1 MKYFEHESAA
11 TFDEAVSLLKE
22 SPKGKTVVMAGG
34 SDLIGVL
41 KEQILE
47 DYPEKVVDLKTVRG
61 GEYIKQDG
69 DTIEI
74 GALTKLCDIVKSDL
88 LNEKAPVLSQAAR
101 SVATPLIRN
110 VATMGGNICPGC
122 ALLVL
127 PLSPRHRRQDGLYE
141 KGRKRVLCRY
151 GRQPLPFHIRGHEG
165 TYHTVF
171 CPVSGQYGHTGL
183 YGAASGR

>member
-110 VATMGGNICPGC
+110 VATMGGNICQDVRCWFYRYPHGIGFLC
-122 ALLVL
+122 QIINNLTFPPVFGAMPPPHQNPHSGPTDGYRPHNAFHAL
-127 PLSPRHRRQDGLYE
+127 SQI
-141 KGRKRVLCRY
+141 GRASCRGRV
-151 GRQPLPFHIRGHEG
+151 
-165 TYHTVF
+165 
-171 CPVSGQYGHTGL
+171 
-183 YGAASGR
+183 